1 MGVNQRILDM
11 NLDERQREDL
21 VAAIIAAGMHSGSE
35 TALSAPEHV
44 TRLGDVTEAILEDPL
59 AQEYNI
65 TPETVENV
73 LATWQPDGM
82 MTFAE
87 RLKLTES
94 LGARDRQYQKE
105 VAKLARRFVRTYL
118 TKPARYIPRGDQKIH
133 VPEFVV
139 GEYTLSLDLTTGD
152 QFAVVTKE
160 NSKHP
165 LKVAFTS
172 RYHRIRPNF
181 HITETSWDDS
191 EEFKGKIPST
201 GIKGKYH
208 PHDTIYYPSFNAYGE
223 SPKWAVVAIQR
234 IFSTGITKPCAYVE
248 SLLYDLFEKG
258 SKNPTLDMLRQV
270 PIVVQRAVQ
279 RRDEILTARVQRLSD
294 YQV

>member
-1 MGVNQRILDM
+1 MTIMGVNQRILDM

-105 VAKLARRFVRTYL
+105 V
-118 TKPARYIPRGDQKIH
+118 
-133 VPEFVV
+133 
-139 GEYTLSLDLTTGD
+139 
-152 QFAVVTKE
+152 
-160 NSKHP
+160 
-165 LKVAFTS
+165 
-172 RYHRIRPNF
+172 
-181 HITETSWDDS
+181 
-191 EEFKGKIPST
+191 
-201 GIKGKYH
+201 
-208 PHDTIYYPSFNAYGE
+208 
-223 SPKWAVVAIQR
+223 
-234 IFSTGITKPCAYVE
+234 
-248 SLLYDLFEKG
+248 
-258 SKNPTLDMLRQV
+258 
-270 PIVVQRAVQ
+270 
-279 RRDEILTARVQRLSD
+279 
-294 YQV
+294 